1 MKKLLLFIVLLGLC
15 STAMADLSQSCK
27 TYFNKLDNLVKLVPE
42 NEASK
47 QQIDR
52 LKQQIELQK
61 KQFSLMLIEKQEFSC
76 KKGIELYTQMEHLLF
91 KK

>member
-1 MKKLLLFIVLLGLC
+1 
-15 STAMADLSQSCK
+15 MADLSQSCK

-47 QQIDR
+47 QQI
-52 LKQQIELQK
+52 ELQK
-61 KQFSLMLIEKQEFSC
+61 KQISLMSIEKQEFSC
-76 KKGIELYTQMEHLLF
+76 KKGIELYTQIEHLVF